1 MLRREVLNEKNRVVI
16 ALLVGFVIGV
26 VVGFGVAWT
35 AVSMMFG
42 P

>member
-1 MLRREVLNEKNRVVI
+1 LNENTRAAV

-26 VVGFGVAWT
+26 VVGFGGAFAV
-35 AVSMMFG
+35 VSMMFG

>member
-1 MLRREVLNEKNRVVI
+1 LRENNRGVI

-35 AVSMMFG
+35 AVSMTFG

>member
-1 MLRREVLNEKNRVVI
+1 VVI
-16 ALLVGFVIGV
+16 AFLVGFVIGV
-26 VVGFGVAWT
+26 VVGLGVAWI

>member
-1 MLRREVLNEKNRVVI
+1 VNENNRVVI
-16 ALLVGFVIGV
+16 ALLVGLVFGFVIGL
-26 VVGFGVAWT
+26 GAAWV

>member
-1 MLRREVLNEKNRVVI
+1 MRENNWVVI

-26 VVGFGVAWT
+26 VVGFGVAWP

>member
-1 MLRREVLNEKNRVVI
+1 MNENTRAVV

-26 VVGFGVAWT
+26 VVGFGGAF
-35 AVSMMFG
+35 AVISMMFG

>member
-1 MLRREVLNEKNRVVI
+1 MSENNRVVI
-16 ALLVGFVIGV
+16 ALLVGLVIGV
-26 VVGFGVAWT
+26 VLGAGGAWI

>member
-1 MLRREVLNEKNRVVI
+1 VRRRKVLNENNRVAI

-26 VVGFGVAWT
+26 VVGLGVAWT
-35 AVSMMFG
+35 AASMMFG